1 MSRTARAGVAL
12 LLWWCSLAAAGCA
25 PLFFKPVQ
33 GHAQTPPQL
42 GMRFEDVYFEAADG
56 VVLHGW
62 FLPAL
67 GDQAIATVLFL
78 HGTAENIG
86 TNLDDIAWLPAAGFN
101 VFLFDYRG
109 YGESDGRP
117 TTMRAVYRDI
127 EAAFATLMRRSDI
140 DPDRIIVF
148 GQSLGGALAVH
159 AVRQSRYR
167 SHVKAVVLDSA
178 FSSFKAIAREQIDR
192 SWVMRPFSITVG
204 IAVHEDI
211 SSPMQAIAA
220 LAPIPVLIVHSR
232 EDRIVPLHHAQRLFA
247 AAAEPKTLWIA
258 PRGRHVAVFN
268 ERAWQNR
275 WIDYVRTAV
284 GEAPL
289 SAHGGTLAARE
300 QPAG

>member
-12 LLWWCSLAAAGCA
+12 LLWWCSLAATGCA

-56 VVLHGW
+56 IVLHGW
-62 FLPAL
+62 FLPAV
-67 GDQAIATVLFL
+67 GEPVATVLFL

-159 AVRQSRYR
+159 AVRQSRYK

-178 FSSFKAIAREQIDR
+178 FSSFKAIAREQLNR

-220 LAPIPVLIVHSR
+220 LAPIPILIVHSR
-232 EDRIVPLHHAQRLFA
+232 EDAVIPLHHAQRLFA

-284 GEAPL
+284 GATELPAP
-289 SAHGGTLAARE
+289 SGPFAARQ

>member
-1 MSRTARAGVAL
+1 MGRKARAGVAL
-12 LLWWCSLAAAGCA
+12 LLWWCLLATGGCA

-42 GMRFEDVYFEAADG
+42 GMRFEDVYFEGDDG
-56 VVLHGW
+56 VLLHGW
-62 FLPAL
+62 FLPAT
-67 GDQAIATVLFL
+67 GEAVATVLFL

-109 YGESDGRP
+109 YGESAGRP

-140 DPDRIIVF
+140 DPERIIVF

-159 AVRQSRYR
+159 AVRKSQYKPQ
-167 SHVKAVVLDSA
+167 VKAVVLDSA
-178 FSSFKAIAREQIDR
+178 FSSFKAIAREQLNR
-192 SWVMRPFSITVG
+192 SWVTWPLSATVG
-204 IAVHEDI
+204 IAIHEDV

-232 EDRIVPLHHAQRLFA
+232 EDQIIPLHHAQRLFA

-268 ERAWQNR
+268 QPAWQDR
-275 WIDYVRTAV
+275 WIDYVRTAL
-284 GEAPL
+284 GDDPL
-289 SAHGGTLAARE
+289 PARGGTLAART